1 MGTAEAMGQYY
12 EVPVGDLF
20 NKYEAW
26 GIGAGIETMKKTAFG
41 KALRN
46 RGLTQKRGSHGS
58 PRLWRGLR
66 VTKGDKSSVFS
77 PASTFTSLNTE
88 TLSPLVTRDEVG
100 QEVLED
106 GTDAVIFDEVFGPAK
121 PCHAC
126 GGTGYWQRP
135 GVAREDRG
143 ERLLRINW

>member
-1 MGTAEAMGQYY
+1 MERETTRQQTASGFLCMGTAEAMGQYY

-26 GIGAGIETMKKTAFG
+26 GIGAGVETMKKTAFG

-100 QEVLED
+100 QEVLEN
-106 GTDAVIFDEVFGPAK
+106 GTDGWRK
-121 PCHAC
+121 
-126 GGTGYWQRP
+126 TP
-135 GVAREDRG
+135 GVLRG
-143 ERLLRINW
+143 YV